1 MAARMLLVKKII
13 LVLLMLILGTG
24 TCFAQTAG
32 RNFLLYDLQMCYGG
46 TFPLVTSLAEHLGH
60 FEEDYVL
67 IAVDDW
73 QPGLLQDAD
82 TIVYAGLQ
90 QRKLPREL
98 VEEIAGARQVLWF
111 EDNIEQLAEVK
122 GWHDFRS
129 LGKVSDWIYINFK
142 GRSFYDW
149 MSVEYTDPGK
159 NVNVIATA
167 KKFIDEVPVIWQ
179 RENIY
184 YSGMLEFN
192 ELFDD
197 YMGYLL
203 HQVFKRHTDDQRPKA
218 FLRVEDV
225 SPIVDP
231 KAVKAVVEKIE
242 KYNIPFAIGV
252 VPVGIMDGKKHYLHE
267 REELVE
273 VLQEAQ
279 KRGASIIMHGYT
291 HQNEFSPTT
300 GEGYE
305 FWNAKD
311 DRPMEDEESFTVP
324 RIEAGISELLRCG
337 LIPLAFEAPHYAAS
351 QKTYEILSRYFNIY
365 SGQLQISDDTDSVTM
380 TLPYM
385 TRSRYLYGML
395 VIPEN
400 MGFYDGGEFVV
411 EEMMNKSASLKTIPG
426 AVACF
431 FYHGYLKPDKVGSII
446 EGLQKQGYEFL
457 DLKYLPVKVQAP
469 GIVITAADGVV
480 NAVVAEEVKQS
491 WQTVAGE
498 QYLKINKIVSVQAAV
513 LVVILTV
520 FVYII
525 LKLKRNTKKHYEK

>member
-1 MAARMLLVKKII
+1 MRLIQKII
-13 LVLLMLILGTG
+13 FVFLLLFLGACN
-24 TCFAQTAG
+24 CFAQSSG
-32 RNFLLYDLQMCYGG
+32 RNFLVYDLQMRYGG
-46 TFPLVTSLAEHLGH
+46 TFPLVLSLAEHLGH
-60 FEEDYVL
+60 FEDNYVL
-67 IAVDDW
+67 ISADEW
-73 QPGLLQDAD
+73 KPGMLQDAD
-82 TIVYAGLQ
+82 NIVYAGLQ
-90 QRKLPREL
+90 QRKLPQAL
-98 VEEIAGARQVLWF
+98 LEEIAAANQVLWF

-122 GWHDFRS
+122 AWRNFRL
-129 LGKVSDWIYINFK
+129 LGKVSDWTYINFK
-142 GRSFYDW
+142 ERSFYDW

-159 NVNVIATA
+159 DVNVIATA

-179 RENIY
+179 RENVY

-192 ELFDD
+192 EQFDD

-203 HQVFKRHTDDQRPKA
+203 HQVFKQHTDAPRPRA

-231 KAVKAVVEKIE
+231 KAVKAVIERIE
-242 KYNIPFAIGV
+242 KYNIPFSIGV

-267 REELVE
+267 QEELVA

-279 KRGASIIMHGYT
+279 KHGASIIMHGYT

-311 DRPMEDEESFTVP
+311 DKPMDDEESFTVP

-351 QKTYEILSRYFNIY
+351 RKTYEILSRYFNIY
-365 SGQLQISDDTDSVTM
+365 SGQLQISDDTDSITM

-385 TRSRYLYGML
+385 IKSRYLYGML

-400 MGFYDGGEFVV
+400 MGFYDGGEFVI
-411 EEMMNKSASLKTIPG
+411 EEMLNKSASLKTIPG

-431 FYHGYLKPDKVGSII
+431 FYHGYLKPDKVGPII

-469 GIVITAADGVV
+469 GILITAADGVV
-480 NAVVAEEVKQS
+480 NAVVAEKVKQS
-491 WQTVAGE
+491 WQTAPGE
-498 QYLKINKIVSVQAAV
+498 QYLKINKIVSLQAAV
-513 LVVILTV
+513 LVVILTA
-520 FVYII
+520 FIYII
-525 LKLKRNTKKHYEK
+525 FKLKRNTKKHYEK